1 MAIFLPLLNDIEDLR
16 WGVDVPLCD
25 ALDIHH
31 LVLSVLMNGQFSLL
45 LTFF

>member
-1 MAIFLPLLNDIEDLR
+1 MTIFLPLLNYIEDLHR
-16 WGVDVPLCD
+16 VVDVPLCD
-25 ALDIHH
+25 ALHIHH